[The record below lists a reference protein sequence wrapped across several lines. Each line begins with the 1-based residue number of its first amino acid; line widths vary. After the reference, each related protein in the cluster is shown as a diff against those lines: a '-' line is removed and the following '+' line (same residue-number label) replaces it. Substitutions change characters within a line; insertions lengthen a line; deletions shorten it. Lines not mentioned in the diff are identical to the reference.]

1 MADTQELHESQIVSE
16 GQDIQ
21 GQDIQG
27 QDLEGQEAGEST
39 DAPAA
44 SGAQDAPALRKPRPK
59 RASVKSVENRVAAI
73 EQRVETFAHELAQ
86 LSRMTEQLAHLG
98 GRIAKLE
105 ENLQARAGND
115 TGAPQDSA
123 GITDQ
128 VRQLDERLQK
138 LANVL
143 AQQAWSRV

>member
-16 GQDIQ
+16 GQDLE
-21 GQDIQG
+21 G
-27 QDLEGQEAGEST
+27 QDLEGQNAGEST

-44 SGAQDAPALRKPRPK
+44 SEAQDAAAPRKPRPK

-73 EQRVETFAHELAQ
+73 EQRVEAFAQELAQ
-86 LSRMTEQLAHLG
+86 LSRMAEQLAHLG

-105 ENLQARAGND
+105 ENLQARAGSD
-115 TGAPQDSA
+115 ASGTHYDA

-143 AQQAWSRV
+143 AQQAWSRI

>member
-1 MADTQELHESQIVSE
+1 VAVKMADTQELHESQIVSE
-16 GQDIQ
+16 GQDLE
-21 GQDIQG
+21 G
-27 QDLEGQEAGEST
+27 QDLEGQNAGEST
-39 DAPAA
+39 DALAA
-44 SGAQDAPALRKPRPK
+44 SEAQDAAALRKPRPK

-105 ENLQARAGND
+105 ENLQARASND
-115 TGAPQDSA
+115 TGVQYSA

>member
-1 MADTQELHESQIVSE
+1 VADTQELHESQIVSE

-21 GQDIQG
+21 GQNF
-27 QDLEGQEAGEST
+27 EGQEAGENT

-44 SGAQDAPALRKPRPK
+44 SEAQDAAAPRKPRPK

-73 EQRVETFAHELAQ
+73 EQRVEAFAQELAQ

-105 ENLQARAGND
+105 KNLQARAGND
-115 TGAPQDSA
+115 TGAHQDSA

>member
-16 GQDIQ
+16 GQ
-21 GQDIQG
+21 G

-39 DAPAA
+39 DAAA
-44 SGAQDAPALRKPRPK
+44 SSEAQDAAAPRKPRPK
-59 RASVKSVENRVAAI
+59 RASVKSIENRVAAI
-73 EQRVETFAHELAQ
+73 EQRVETFAQELAQ
-86 LSRMTEQLAHLG
+86 LNRLTEQLAHLG

-115 TGAPQDSA
+115 TGAHYGA